1 MNDNLSMFIM
11 SKFRQR
17 LKKLEANFGKNYTI
31 ITLGYSYEVAFKDG
45 ADNNEDTKLFK
56 Q

>member
-1 MNDNLSMFIM
+1 MFIM

-17 LKKLEANFGKNYTI
+17 LKKLEANFGQNYTI
-31 ITLGYSYEVAFKDG
+31 ITLGYGYKVAFKDG